1 MAGERVVTIF
11 EEVVGQRSLLR
22 INEFCVRS

>member
-1 MAGERVVTIF
+1 MGGERVVAIF

-22 INEFCVRS
+22 INEFWVRP